1 MKKGGEAMAKVFS
14 GSMITSIDIGTTKI
28 CVMIA
33 RRLSEERVEIV
44 GVGNSPSH
52 GLERGVV
59 VDIAKTVQSIRNA
72 VAEAQL
78 MADYEIVEAIIG
90 ISGSHI
96 QSFNSSGAVPIKRGA
111 IGDDDVAA
119 VLESAQAV
127 SIEQGQK
134 VLHVL
139 PQYFVVDGNRVDQPL
154 GLHGIRLEAVVHVI
168 TGAISSIQNLVT
180 CCESAGIKVCD
191 IVLEQLA
198 SAAGVLSRDEKI
210 LGVGVLDIGGGTSD
224 FAIYQ
229 SGSIRYTRVFPIA
242 GNMFTRDL
250 AVGLRATIQ
259 DAERVKCNYG
269 SVFLDQQAEEI
280 IDIETVQGNIQE
292 QTSRGEITYI
302 LQARAQELL
311 LLLDHELEKSDLK
324 NMMIAGLV
332 ITGGGSLLKGI
343 DELAKNILSL
353 PVRIG
358 RPQTEDMLPDSLKS
372 PKYATG
378 FGLLK
383 YALQMSKKHS
393 MMNMEGTL
401 ATRVL
406 MRVRSWVA
414 DFF

>member
-1 MKKGGEAMAKVFS
+1 MTKVFS

-33 RRLSEERVEIV
+33 RKLSDQKVEVV
-44 GVGNSPSH
+44 GVGFSPSH

-59 VDIAKTVQSIRNA
+59 VDIAKTVQSIQHA
-72 VAEAQL
+72 IAEAQL
-78 MADYEIVEAIIG
+78 MAEYEIAEAIIG

-111 IGDDDVAA
+111 VGEEDVAA
-119 VLESAQAV
+119 VLEAAQAV
-127 SIEQGQK
+127 AIEKGQK

-139 PQYFVVDGNRVDQPL
+139 PQYFLVDGNRVEQPL

-168 TGAISSIQNLVT
+168 TGAVASIQNLVT
-180 CCESAGIKVCD
+180 CCESAGVRVQD

-198 SAAGVLSRDEKI
+198 SAAGILSADERT

-224 FAIYQ
+224 FAAYQ
-229 SGSIRYTRVFPIA
+229 SGSIRYTKVFPIA

-250 AVGLRATIQ
+250 AVGLRSTIQ
-259 DAERVKCNYG
+259 DAERVKCEYG
-269 SVFLDQQAEEI
+269 SVFMNQESSEEI
-280 IDIETVQGNIQE
+280 DVETVRGSVQE
-292 QTSRGEITYI
+292 QVSPQAVAYI
-302 LQARAQELL
+302 LRARAQELL
-311 LLLDHELEKSDLK
+311 LLIDHELEQNNLK
-324 NMMIAGLV
+324 PMMVAGLV
-332 ITGGGSLLKGI
+332 ITGGGSLLQGI
-343 DELAKNILSL
+343 DELGKNILSL

-358 RPQTEDMLPDSLKS
+358 RPQTEDVLPESLKN

-383 YALQMSKKHS
+383 YALQMSKKNS
-393 MMNMEGTL
+393 MENMEGTL
-401 ATRVL
+401 AKRVL

>member
-1 MKKGGEAMAKVFS
+1 MAKVFS

-28 CVMIA
+28 CVMVA
-33 RRLSEERVEIV
+33 RRLGDERVEVV
-44 GVGNSPSH
+44 GVGTSPSY

-59 VDIAKTVQSIRNA
+59 VDIAKTVQSIQHA

-78 MADYEIVEAIIG
+78 MAEYEITEAIIG

-96 QSFNSSGAVPIKRGA
+96 QSFNSSGVVPIKRGSV
-111 IGDDDVAA
+111 GDDDIAA
-119 VLESAQAV
+119 VLEAAQAV

-139 PQYFVVDGNRVDQPL
+139 PQYFLVDGNRVDQPL

-168 TGAISSIQNLVT
+168 TGAVASIQNLVT
-180 CCESAGIKVCD
+180 CCESAGVKAQD

-198 SAAGVLSRDEKI
+198 SAAGVLSKDEKI

-224 FAIYQ
+224 FAVYQ
-229 SGSIRYTRVFPIA
+229 SGSIRYTKVFPIA

-259 DAERVKCNYG
+259 DAERVKCSYG
-269 SVFLDQQAEEI
+269 SVFMSRQSSEVVEV
-280 IDIETVQGNIQE
+280 ETVQGDVQG
-292 QTSRGEITYI
+292 QTSAQEISYI

-311 LLLDHELEKSDLK
+311 LLLDHELEQSHLK
-324 NMMIAGLV
+324 PMMVAGLI
-332 ITGGGSLLKGI
+332 ITGGGSLLQGI
-343 DELAKNILSL
+343 DELGKNILSL

-358 RPQTEDMLPDSLKS
+358 RPQTEDVLPESLKS

-393 MMNMEGTL
+393 MENMDGSL
-401 ATRVL
+401 AKRVL
-406 MRVRSWVA
+406 MRVQSWVA

>member
-1 MKKGGEAMAKVFS
+1 MAKVFS

-33 RRLSEERVEIV
+33 RKLGNDHVEIV
-44 GVGNSPSH
+44 GVGYSPSY

-59 VDIAKTVQSIRNA
+59 VDIAKTVQSIQQA

-78 MADYEIVEAIIG
+78 MAEYEISEAIIG
-90 ISGSHI
+90 ISGGHI

-111 IGDDDVAA
+111 VREDDVAA
-119 VLESAQAV
+119 VLEAAQAI
-127 SIEQGQK
+127 SIEKGQK

-139 PQYFVVDGNRVDQPL
+139 PQYFLVDGNRVEQPL

-168 TGAISSIQNLVT
+168 TGAIASIQNLVT
-180 CCESAGIKVCD
+180 CCESAGVRVQD

-198 SAAGVLSRDEKI
+198 SAAGVLSADERS
-210 LGVGVLDIGGGTSD
+210 LGVGILDIGGGTSD
-224 FAIYQ
+224 FAAYQ
-229 SGSIRYTRVFPIA
+229 SGSIRYTKVFPIA

-250 AVGLRATIQ
+250 AVGLRSTIR
-259 DAERVKCNYG
+259 DAERVKCEHG
-269 SVFLDQQAEEI
+269 TVFVSQQSVEEI
-280 IDIETVQGNIQE
+280 EIEMVQGLVKETVSQQE
-292 QTSRGEITYI
+292 IAYI

-311 LLLDHELEKSDLK
+311 LLLDHELEQAQLKSMLV
-324 NMMIAGLV
+324 AGLI
-332 ITGGGSLLKGI
+332 ITGGGSLLQGI

-358 RPQTEDMLPDSLKS
+358 RPQTEEALPESLRN

-383 YALQMSKKHS
+383 YALQASRKDS
-393 MMNMEGTL
+393 MDNLQGVL
-401 ATRVL
+401 AKRIFT
-406 MRVRSWVA
+406 RVRSWIA

>member
-1 MKKGGEAMAKVFS
+1 MAKVFS
-14 GSMITSIDIGTTKI
+14 GSMVTSIDIGTTKI

-33 RRLSEERVEIV
+33 RRLSGDQVEVV
-44 GVGNSPSH
+44 GVGCSPSH

-59 VDIAKTVQSIRNA
+59 VDIAKTVQSIQHA
-72 VAEAQL
+72 VSEAQL
-78 MADYEIVEAIIG
+78 MAEYEISEAIIG

-96 QSFNSSGAVPIKRGA
+96 QSFNSSGVVPIKRGA
-111 IGDDDVAA
+111 VGEDDIAA
-119 VLESAQAV
+119 VLEAAQAV
-127 SIEQGQK
+127 TIEQGQK

-139 PQYFVVDGNRVDQPL
+139 PQYFMVDGNRVEQPL
-154 GLHGIRLEAVVHVI
+154 GLHGVRLEAVVHVI
-168 TGAISSIQNLVT
+168 TGAIASIQNLIT
-180 CCESAGIKVCD
+180 CCESAGVRVVD

-198 SAAGVLSRDEKI
+198 SAAGVLSHDEKA

-224 FAIYQ
+224 FAVYQ
-229 SGSIRYTRVFPIA
+229 SGTIRYTKVFPIA

-250 AVGLRATIQ
+250 AVGLRSTIH
-259 DAERVKCNYG
+259 DAERVKCEYG
-269 SVFLDQQAEEI
+269 SVFMNHQAVDT
-280 IDIETVQGNIQE
+280 IDVETVQGAVQE
-292 QTSRGEITYI
+292 EVSRQEVAYI

-311 LLLDHELEKSDLK
+311 LLLDHELEKSHLK
-324 NMMIAGLV
+324 PMLVAGLI

-358 RPQTEDMLPDSLKS
+358 KPQTEDVLPESLKN

-383 YALQMSKKHS
+383 YAVQMSKKHS
-393 MMNMEGTL
+393 MENLEGSL
-401 ATRVL
+401 AKRVF